1 MSKIQI
7 ALTGGIAC
15 GKSSASKIFAK
26 SGISIINLDV
36 VAREVV
42 KPKSQGLLELVSH
55 FGNNILNDD
64 NTLNRNMLRQQLLK
78 DKTNQ
83 LAIEKI
89 LHPKILDKM
98 QQNIKELNTELV
110 VVEVPLLFEQNLW
123 HMFDRIILI
132 DCTPQNQLERLLK
145 RENIDEKLAK
155 KMISAQASPE
165 QRLTLQEKLPTDI
178 VRNNSDANTLEQQIN
193 KVIKKLL
200 DL

>member
-1 MSKIQI
+1 MSKIRI

-15 GKSSASKIFAK
+15 GKSSVGKIFANLGV
-26 SGISIINLDV
+26 SVISLDLI
-36 VAREVV
+36 AREIV

-55 FGNNILNDD
+55 FGNNILNND

-78 DKTNQ
+78 NKTNQ

-89 LHPKILDKM
+89 LHPKILNKM
-98 QQNIKELNTELV
+98 QQDIKALNTELV

-132 DCTPQNQLERLLK
+132 DCTPHNQLERLLT

-155 KMISAQASPE
+155 KMIAAQASSE

-178 VRNNSDANTLEQQIN
+178 IKNDSDTKSFEQQIN
-193 KVIKKLL
+193 KIIKKLL